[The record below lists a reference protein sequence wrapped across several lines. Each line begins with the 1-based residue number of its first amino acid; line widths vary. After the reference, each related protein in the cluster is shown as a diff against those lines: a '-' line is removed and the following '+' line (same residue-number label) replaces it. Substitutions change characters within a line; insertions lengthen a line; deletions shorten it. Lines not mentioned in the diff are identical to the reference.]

1 MHFVRP
7 GITGSLRCMTNAEKL
22 LNLTTEYQESCASE
36 DVMHTYTREP
46 EVIAAEYEQTLR
58 AMLAS

>member
-1 MHFVRP
+1 
-7 GITGSLRCMTNAEKL
+7 MTIAEKL

-46 EVIAAEYEQTLR
+46 EVIAAEYEETLR